1 MACLRSLPA
10 RGGACAVWGG
20 VLALTLMLVV
30 PTASAQHSLALVN
43 ESTTVRDI
51 SWRFVGGQTFEG
63 ERLEGQ
69 IATKAPGTF
78 YRVKKW
84 FDWVPRVDPG
94 NFPFDP
100 ITLQKDVVRLRRF
113 YQRNGFLSPDI
124 DYPAS
129 QYDTTSNT
137 IHVIFTVREGPPL
150 IIQDT
155 EFLQEG
161 GGGYAANLFSG
172 KMRSDWMAFRD
183 ETGFQVGDRYTDF
196 SRLQIEDDVTTWLRD
211 QGYAFARVRSET
223 QVDSTANTAD
233 IEFFVDPGP
242 EAVFGEI
249 RIEGTESVSERI
261 VRRELPFNVGD
272 RFNASKV
279 TQGQRELFGLNLFR
293 VALADVP
300 SQERDSSVTVR
311 YRVREA
317 NLRTLSGQVGYGGQ
331 PGIFGEGR
339 WTHRNFYGGARNLTV
354 GLIAES
360 GWPVQDPFNFFGG
373 EASVDPQRRFRVS
386 TTLRQPYVFATRL
399 SGSVEPF
406 FQERLSD
413 KLVPADDRWLSLNE
427 QQFGLNTQLTYEI
440 YPFRTVTLRHSFTR
454 TRQFSSPDTTETGEL
469 ALDIGTSDLFDK
481 SLLSLSATFGKT
493 DDFINPTRG
502 FLIRPSAD
510 LGGTVLGSDVEFGR
524 LGLEVIGYVPL
535 SDDAELAGRLF
546 AGRIWPLGR
555 SRSALTLPSDPTQEA
570 QRDNFIFQN
579 RFSDFLFYG
588 GGSSDVRGWPPDLAG
603 GKVVRSSS
611 IIDTYVYEAIGAKS
625 KLGANLELRL
635 PFPGLGDEFR
645 TAVFLDA
652 AALSAGNLD
661 LTPPPGATDV
671 VRDIGGDAVV
681 STSPNQFVV
690 GTGAGMR
697 YKTPAGFIRLDLAFK
712 LTPDALD
719 IRRPQ
724 DVGDRAEVLPTERES
739 NPDAEPLPPFGAP
752 KVFIRRFR
760 LHFGIGR
767 TF

>member
-1 MACLRSLPA
+1 MPALRRVSVV
-10 RGGACAVWGG
+10 GGILLAVA
-20 VLALTLMLVV
+20 VLLSA
-30 PTASAQHSLALVN
+30 PSASAQHSLGLVN
-43 ESTTVRDI
+43 ESTTVRDM

-63 ERLEGQ
+63 DRLEAQ

-78 YRVKKW
+78 HRLKKW
-84 FDWVPRVDPG
+84 FDWVPRVDPDR
-94 NFPFDP
+94 FPFDP
-100 ITLQKDVVRLRRF
+100 ITLQKDVVRLRQF
-113 YQRNGFLSPDI
+113 YQQNGFLSPDI

-155 EFLQEG
+155 EFLQES
-161 GGGYAANLFSG
+161 GGGYAANLFDG
-172 KMRSDWMAFRD
+172 KTRSDWIEFRD
-183 ETGFQVGDRYTDF
+183 DTGFQVGDRYTDF
-196 SRLQIEDDVTTWLRD
+196 NRLQIEDKVTTWLRD
-211 QGYAFARVRSET
+211 QGYAFAQVRSET

-233 IEFFVDPGP
+233 IQFFVDPGP

-249 RIEGTESVSERI
+249 RIEGMKSVGESV
-261 VRRELPFNVGD
+261 VRRELPFAVGD

-300 SQERDSSVTVR
+300 SQERDSTVTVR

-317 NLRTLSGQVGYGGQ
+317 NLRTLSGQFGYGGR

-360 GWPVQDPFNFFGG
+360 GWPVQDPLNFFGG
-373 EASVDPQRRFRVS
+373 ETTVDPQRRFRVS
-386 TTLRQPYVFATRL
+386 TTLRQPYVFTTKL

-413 KLVPADDRWLSLNE
+413 KLVPAEDRWLGLNE
-427 QQFGLNTQLTYEI
+427 QQYGLNTQLTYEI

-454 TRQFSSPDTTETGEL
+454 TRQFSSPDTTETGAP
-469 ALDIGTSDLFDK
+469 ALDIASSDLFDK

-502 FLIRPSAD
+502 VLIRPSAD

-524 LGLEVIGYVPL
+524 LGLEVIGYLPL
-535 SDDAELAGRLF
+535 TDHAELAGRLF

-579 RFSDFLFYG
+579 RFSDFFFYG

-611 IIDTYVYEAIGAKS
+611 VVDTYVYEAIGATS
-625 KLGANLELRL
+625 KAGANLELRL
-635 PFPGLGDEFR
+635 PFPGLGDDFR
-645 TAVFLDA
+645 TAVFVDA
-652 AALSAGNLD
+652 AALRAGNLD

-671 VRDIGGDAVV
+671 VRGIDGETVV

-712 LTPDALD
+712 LTPDDLD
-719 IRRPQ
+719 VRRPQ
-724 DVGDRAEVLPTERES
+724 DVGDRAEVLPSERES
-739 NPDAEPLPPFGAP
+739 NPDAEPLPPFDAP
-752 KVFIRRFR
+752 TVFIRRFR